1 MDASTSTKPLD
12 QAIPAAGD
20 GAGSGRGALPNLVVI
35 GAQKC
40 GTSGLHYQLS
50 LHPEIWMSRPKELNF
65 FIEERNWPRGAEWY
79 ARHFDPRARARGEA
93 SPNYTA
99 YPQHMGVPERMASL
113 VPDAK
118 LIYIVRNPLDR
129 IEAHWVHNY
138 AKRREKGDLHATLMH
153 PNTSYLV
160 RSQYFMQLQQFL
172 RHFPADRVLVLDQ
185 DDLRNRRVETLRE
198 VFEFI
203 GVDPSFDH
211 RSFKAVRHRTER
223 KRRATKL
230 GMRVKALSQTPTG
243 KRIPKVLWN
252 YAEAGLRLSRPIERP
267 NLRDV
272 LPADVVRTLRD
283 DAEKL
288 REFTGRDF
296 AGWSIW
302 DLPA

>member
-1 MDASTSTKPLD
+1 MMESSLKSSAG
-12 QAIPAAGD
+12 AAG
-20 GAGSGRGALPNLVVI
+20 AANGRPPASVGALPNVIVI

-40 GTSGLHYQLS
+40 GTSTLHYYLR
-50 LHPEIWMSRPKELNF
+50 LHPEVSGSTPKELDF
-65 FIEERNWPRGAEWY
+65 FIEERNWPKGLDWY
-79 ARHFDPRARARGEA
+79 RSHFDPNATARLES
-93 SPNYTA
+93 SPNYTS
-99 YPQHMGVPERMASL
+99 YPSFEGVPERMHET

-118 LIYIVRNPLDR
+118 LICLVRDPVAR

-138 AKRREKGDLHATLMH
+138 AKRRERGTMLETITNPATTYIQRSLYFAQLERFLLHFD
-153 PNTSYLV
+153 
-160 RSQYFMQLQQFL
+160 RSRL
-172 RHFPADRVLVLDQ
+172 LVLEQ
-185 DDLRNRRVETLRE
+185 DDLRNRRTQTLRE

-203 GVDPSFDH
+203 GVDPAFDH

-230 GMRVKALSQTPTG
+230 GMKVKELSQTPTG

-267 NLRDV
+267 DRRAV
-272 LPADVVRTLRD
+272 LPPEVVRALRE
-283 DAEKL
+283 DAERL
-288 REFTGRDF
+288 RELTGRDF